1 MLQSS
6 FTWNDYSVGEV
17 CQFVCKNQGPIYYIV
32 TSALH
37 VVMNHF
43 EIVIYDPF
51 VFARWHIAW
60 VRWISIS
67 HDNFCDLVSIDCWCF
82 KVDLTIHQFQTSNK
96 FIMFCIDQGHE
107 LSGLSIELYNYLIL
121 HFRAFWICLV
131 VLIKYVLPFSL
142 IPRSLTLPSWCSS
155 SCCYIQY

>member
-1 MLQSS
+1 MLQSI

-17 CQFVCKNQGPIYYIV
+17 CQFVCKNQGSIYYIM

-60 VRWISIS
+60 VR
-67 HDNFCDLVSIDCWCF
+67 
-82 KVDLTIHQFQTSNK
+82 
-96 FIMFCIDQGHE
+96 
-107 LSGLSIELYNYLIL
+107 
-121 HFRAFWICLV
+121 
-131 VLIKYVLPFSL
+131 
-142 IPRSLTLPSWCSS
+142 
-155 SCCYIQY
+155 